1 MAAVS
6 GARKTEESSAAAPTI
21 AKAGTFETSE
31 EAPARLGVEEAPTR
45 LEVRARVRVRGRVR
59 RRVRGRG

>member
-31 EAPARLGVEEAPTR
+31 EAPTRLGVRATVR
-45 LEVRARVRVRGRVR
+45 VRARARARARARG
-59 RRVRGRG
+59 